1 MKSWVLCEPRQILSL
16 WDRRSSFNLVLVAGC
31 AKFRSPYQ
39 NLEIADYG
47 DFCVLGWCAPRST
60 SREQGDKSLVGFPVS
75 EAIYCVV
82 MAATVAKRN
91 RASQPSCLQAGE
103 LTPLGVHGDFPRG
116 NEATDIFEGMTFQLF
131 SIHMYS
137 FLK

>member
-16 WDRRSSFNLVLVAGC
+16 LDRQSSFDLVLVAGC

-60 SREQGDKSLVGFPVS
+60 SRGQGDKSLVGFPMS
-75 EAIYCVV
+75 GAILCGDDSNSSQKEQGFS
-82 MAATVAKRN
+82 AQLSSSWGAHTPGSAWRLSKGKRSN
-91 RASQPSCLQAGE
+91 
-103 LTPLGVHGDFPRG
+103 
-116 NEATDIFEGMTFQLF
+116 
-131 SIHMYS
+131 
-137 FLK
+137 